1 MRKLLFF
8 SRVAFICNAC
18 FLITLLLHYIPHL
31 SNNGISSTFIIMGRL
46 LSLAITS
53 VLIIIY
59 IVLLITSPKLLK
71 QVPPWL
77 VLTNFLFFVAQV
89 IFLI

>member
-8 SRVAFICNAC
+8 SRVAFICNTC

-71 QVPPWL
+71 QVPAWL

-89 IFLI
+89 IFLV